1 MVGLALIMLQFYTNL
16 NNVTPWNVTIPSN
29 PSNFPNIVIGN
40 IPWFFPAITMFL
52 MALSMYIIDTRTNIN
67 TRTNLLA
74 ISIAYTALAY
84 VEMLGSLTTVG
95 WFATF
100 EMISI
105 ALFFIITLFVNPGE
119 E

>member
-1 MVGLALIMLQFYTNL
+1 MMGLVYIMLQFYTNL

-29 PSNFPNIVIGN
+29 PNNIPNIVIGN
-40 IPWFFPAITMFL
+40 IPWFFPLVTMFL
-52 MALSMYIIDTRTNIN
+52 MALSMYIIDIRTNIS

-74 ISIAYTALAY
+74 ISIAYTALTY
-84 VEMLGSLTTVG
+84 VEMLGSLTTVS

-105 ALFFIITLFVNPGE
+105 VLFFVITLFVNPGE

>member
-1 MVGLALIMLQFYTNL
+1 MIGLAYIMLQFYTNL
-16 NNVTPWNVTIPSN
+16 NNVTPWNVTIPAN
-29 PSNFPNIVIGN
+29 PSNIPNIVIGN
-40 IPWFFPAITMFL
+40 LPWFFPVVTMFL
-52 MALSMYIIDTRTNIN
+52 MALSMYIIDTRTNVN

-74 ISIAYTALAY
+74 ISIAYTALTY

-105 ALFFIITLFVNPGE
+105 TLFFVITLFVNPGE

>member
-1 MVGLALIMLQFYTNL
+1 MIGLVYIMLQFYTNL

-29 PSNFPNIVIGN
+29 PNNIPNIVIGN
-40 IPWFFPAITMFL
+40 IPWFFPLVTMFL
-52 MALSMYIIDTRTNIN
+52 MALSMYIIDIRTNIS

-74 ISIAYTALAY
+74 ISIAYTALTY
-84 VEMLGSLTTVG
+84 VEMLGSLTTVS

-105 ALFFIITLFVNPGE
+105 VLFFVITLFVNPGE

>member
-1 MVGLALIMLQFYTNL
+1 MFGLALIMLQFYTNL

-40 IPWFFPAITMFL
+40 IPWFFPAVTMFL

-74 ISIAYTALAY
+74 ISIAYTAL
-84 VEMLGSLTTVG
+84 VNSWLFLSLH
-95 WFATF
+95 
-100 EMISI
+100 SI
-105 ALFFIITLFVNPGE
+105 T
-119 E
+119 

>member
-1 MVGLALIMLQFYTNL
+1 MIGLIYIILQIYTNL
-16 NNVTPWNVTIPSN
+16 NNVTPWNVTIPTN
-29 PSNFPNIVIGN
+29 PSNIPNVVVGN
-40 IPWFFPAITMFL
+40 IPWFFPVVTMFL
-52 MALSMYIIDTRTNIN
+52 MALSMYIIDIRTNIN

-74 ISIAYTALAY
+74 ISIAYTALTY
-84 VEMLGSLTTVG
+84 IEVLGSLTTAG

-105 ALFFIITLFVNPGE
+105 TLFFVITLFVNPGE